1 MNAVVEP
8 LPNCLATL
16 RVEVGPDRVK
26 STRETLVHELLKDAR
41 IPGFR
46 PGKAPRAVV
55 EKRFQKQL
63 SEDLESRVLNEGL
76 QEAIKEKSLR
86 VLQVQNVD
94 DVRLEA
100 DAFSFS
106 ATLVMVPEFELPQYK
121 GLEVSVPSEV
131 VEEKAIDE
139 ALESLRERQADF
151 VDITE
156 DRGAQMEDFVVVDY
170 KGTVG
175 GQPVHDV
182 FPKVGKILSENE
194 GFWLRMTEQSFFPG
208 FCGNLVGARISEV
221 REFQIDVPAD
231 FPVEGFG
238 GQKLDYVV
246 TVKEIKT
253 RVLPELDDAFA
264 GGFLEG
270 KTLAD
275 LREIVRQ
282 ELDTR
287 LKAEIEGKKRDQV
300 MEKLLAQVECELP
313 EDMARAESNRVLSEV
328 VQENQRR
335 GVTQEMLRENEKELV
350 ATASQTAR
358 NRLKGSFILSR
369 IAEQEKLEVGYN
381 EVLGR
386 IATMARSSDMSME
399 KAVKEVR
406 RRRMFQEIESD
417 ILTAKAL
424 DFVVSNATVTVA

>member
-26 STRETLVHELLKDAR
+26 ATRETLVHELLKDAR

-76 QEAIKEKSLR
+76 QQAIKEKSLR

-94 DVRLEA
+94 DVKHEA

-121 GLEVSVPSEV
+121 GLEVSVPSDV
-131 VEEKAIDE
+131 VEEKAVDE

-194 GFWLRMTEQSFFPG
+194 GFWLRMTDQSFFPG
-208 FCGNLVGARISEV
+208 FCANLVGARIAEV

-253 RVLPELDDAFA
+253 RVLPELNDEFA
-264 GGFLEG
+264 AGFLEG

-287 LKAEIEGKKRDQV
+287 LKAEIDGKKRDQV

-386 IATMARSSDMSME
+386 IANMARSSEMTME

-424 DFVVSNATVTVA
+424 DFVVTNATVTVA

>member
-131 VEEKAIDE
+131 VEEKAI
-139 ALESLRERQADF
+139 ARRSKPPRTPGDF
-151 VDITE
+151 VDSRRTAAP
-156 DRGAQMEDFVVVDY
+156 DGRFVVVDY
-170 KGTVG
+170 KGTSEAS
-175 GQPVHDV
+175 PCTM
-182 FPKVGKILSENE
+182 FSRRWARSCPKTR
-194 GFWLRMTEQSFFPG
+194 GFWLE
-208 FCGNLVGARISEV
+208 
-221 REFQIDVPAD
+221 
-231 FPVEGFG
+231 
-238 GQKLDYVV
+238 
-246 TVKEIKT
+246 
-253 RVLPELDDAFA
+253 
-264 GGFLEG
+264 
-270 KTLAD
+270 
-275 LREIVRQ
+275 
-282 ELDTR
+282 
-287 LKAEIEGKKRDQV
+287 
-300 MEKLLAQVECELP
+300 
-313 EDMARAESNRVLSEV
+313 
-328 VQENQRR
+328 
-335 GVTQEMLRENEKELV
+335 
-350 ATASQTAR
+350 
-358 NRLKGSFILSR
+358 
-369 IAEQEKLEVGYN
+369 
-381 EVLGR
+381 
-386 IATMARSSDMSME
+386 
-399 KAVKEVR
+399 
-406 RRRMFQEIESD
+406 
-417 ILTAKAL
+417 
-424 DFVVSNATVTVA
+424 